1 MLRSLHST
9 SGRIAGS
16 LRSPVARSR
25 YAADEARPTSVLE
38 RLVARL
44 LGARASAVVQLP
56 LVWMRRSRYRQEL
69 ANLNETQLED
79 VGLDPYLVHQES
91 AKPFWMS

>member
-9 SGRIAGS
+9 SGRAAGTLS
-16 LRSPVARSR
+16 SPVARSR